1 MGENQ
6 LNAPGRADQ
15 RRTLMTTGEGR
26 PAADGSGAARGDRY
40 GDAPGGPDAASPR
53 AEAASPRAEAAS
65 PRAEAMAA
73 LLAAGA
79 PARPALIVP
88 DSGQVLTYAQAAA
101 GVDVLARRL
110 AGLGVRRGDKV
121 ALSLPNGPDIVLLLL
136 AITALGAAAAPLNPA
151 YTQPEFEFFLGD
163 IAPRLTLIPASG
175 AAAASAAAA
184 AAGTT
189 LLGVRESADGAPE
202 LLADGQPSGRL
213 RDFEPGDPDDVALIL
228 HTSGTTSRP
237 KQVPLRQRNLMAS
250 ARTIAAHY
258 ELGPAD
264 VSFSVMPL
272 FHIHGLVASTF
283 AALGAGGAV
292 ITPRRFTPTR
302 FWPQAREQR
311 ATWLSAGPTLHQM
324 ILDKADAG
332 GPPESLRFV
341 RSCSSALSPAL
352 AERAEREYRAPMLE
366 AYGMT
371 EASHQMASNPL
382 PPADRIFGSVGVPTG
397 TEVGIAGQ
405 AGDLLPAGT
414 TGEVVIRGP
423 GVMSGYVNNPEA
435 TAASF
440 FGDWFR
446 TGDRGVLRDGYLF
459 LEGRI
464 KEMILRGGENIAPA
478 EIEQVLMSHPA
489 VRDAVCFGVADD
501 KYGELVGAAVT
512 LTADAQARDLIDHCR
527 GQLAAFKVPTRID
540 VLEEIPRT
548 PTGKVQR
555 RRVAEFV
562 EQRRAGA

>member
-1 MGENQ
+1 
-6 LNAPGRADQ
+6 
-15 RRTLMTTGEGR
+15 MTEGAEK
-26 PAADGSGAARGDRY
+26 PVTDGIGSARGSV
-40 GDAPGGPDAASPR
+40 PG
-53 AEAASPRAEAAS
+53 EAGGSVPGEAGGS
-65 PRAEAMAA
+65 VPGEALSV
-73 LLAAGA
+73 LLVAGE
-79 PARPALIVP
+79 PAKPALVVP

-110 AGLGVRRGDKV
+110 AGLGVRRGDRV
-121 ALSLPNGPDIVLLLL
+121 ALALPNGPDIVLLLL

-151 YTQPEFEFFLGD
+151 YTQAEFEFFLGD
-163 IAPRLTLIPASG
+163 IAPRLMLIPASG
-175 AAAASAAAA
+175 SAAASAAAGGT
-184 AAGTT
+184 GTT
-189 LLGVRESADGAPE
+189 LLGVREATAGPPD
-202 LLADGQPSGRL
+202 LLADGQPSVVERS
-213 RDFEPGDPDDVALIL
+213 FEPGDPDDVGLVL

-258 ELGPAD
+258 ELSQDD

-283 AALGAGGAV
+283 AAMSAGGAV
-292 ITPRRFTPTR
+292 IAPRRFTPTR
-302 FWPQAREQR
+302 FWRQAREHR

-324 ILDKADAG
+324 ILDKADDG
-332 GPPESLRFV
+332 GPPDTLRFV
-341 RSCSSALSPAL
+341 RSCSSALSAAL
-352 AERAEREYRAPMLE
+352 EERAERAYGAPMLQ

-371 EASHQMASNPL
+371 EASHQMSSNPL
-382 PPADRIFGSVGVPTG
+382 PPAARKPGSVGVPTG
-397 TEVGIAGQ
+397 TQIGIADKKGN
-405 AGDLLPAGT
+405 LLPASSA
-414 TGEVVIRGP
+414 GEVVIRGP
-423 GVMSGYVNNPEA
+423 GVMSGYVANPEA
-435 TAASF
+435 TAAAF

-478 EIEQVLMSHPA
+478 EIEEVLISHPA
-489 VRDAVCFGVADD
+489 VRDAVCFGVADE

-512 LTADAQARDLIDHCR
+512 LTGDVQTGDLIDHCR
-527 GQLAAFKVPTRID
+527 RQLAAFKVPARID

-555 RRVAEFV
+555 RRVGEFV
-562 EQRRAGA
+562 AQRRSGG